1 MNLTIKF
8 IIIFALPLVAFG
20 LVVGYL
26 VGNIAYYIS
35 GFIDAE
41 RVKGNYTFIVL
52 TFTASTGLM
61 AIYAVI
67 KGYIAFSQSDKHGK
81 KINSD

>member
-1 MNLTIKF
+1 M
-8 IIIFALPLVAFG
+8 
-20 LVVGYL
+20 
-26 VGNIAYYIS
+26 
-35 GFIDAE
+35 
-41 RVKGNYTFIVL
+41 KGNYTFIVL